1 MFIIRPAA
9 ISDLE
14 PLEQLAGQAGV
25 GLTTLPRDRSL
36 LKKRIQK
43 SIRSLAEFA
52 ERPGG
57 ESYLFVMEDWPSG
70 KVVGASGI
78 VSKVGGFEPFY
89 AYQIE
94 TSLFESAAIG
104 IRKEVPIL
112 RLVEE
117 HDGPCEVGSLF
128 LDPEYRGDGNG
139 RMLQLV
145 RFLFIAEHPEAF
157 EHTVV
162 SEIRGVVDDA
172 GRSPFWDALGHHFF
186 GIDFPQA
193 DYLSVVNKKFIA
205 DLMPDHPIY
214 MSLLPKNAQE
224 VIGRPHKDSVPAVR
238 NLEEEGFVFA
248 GRVDIF
254 DAGPVMTCERDQ
266 IRAIRESR
274 RGTVARITDAPMES
288 PIYMVGTIGTD
299 FRACKSVIQIN
310 ADGTVRLP
318 DATAAALDV
327 RIGDPVRYV
336 TLHGKQRSEA
346 KQSGQGE
353 TRSEANDA

>member
-1 MFIIRPAA
+1 MFIIRPVAM
-9 ISDLE
+9 SDLE
-14 PLEQLAGQAGV
+14 PLEHLAGLAGV
-25 GLTTLPRDRSL
+25 GLTTLPRDRAL

-43 SIRSLAEFA
+43 SVRSLAELA
-52 ERPGG
+52 DRPGG
-57 ESYLFVMEDWPSG
+57 ESYLFVMEETQSR

-94 TSLFESAAIG
+94 TSLFESAAIN

-128 LDPEYRGDGNG
+128 LDPACRGDGNG
-139 RMLQLV
+139 RLLQLV
-145 RFLFIAEHPEAF
+145 RFLFVAEHPEAF

-162 SEIRGVVDDA
+162 SEIRGVIGSS
-172 GRSPFWDALGHHFF
+172 GRSSFWDALGQHFF

-214 MSLLPKNAQE
+214 IPLLPKSAQE

-238 NLEEEGFVFA
+238 NLEAEGFVFA

-254 DAGPVMTCERDQ
+254 DAGPVMSCERDQ
-266 IRAIRESR
+266 IRTVKQSR

-288 PIYMVGTIGTD
+288 PIYMIGTTGTD
-299 FRACKSVIQIN
+299 FRACKSVIEIN
-310 ADGTVRLP
+310 ADGSVRLP
-318 DATAAALDV
+318 DATAAALNV

-336 TLHGKQRSEA
+336 TLHA
-346 KQSGQGE
+346 KPKA
-353 TRSEANDA
+353 TT

>member
-1 MFIIRPAA
+1 MVGYPAMFIIRPVA
-9 ISDLE
+9 ITDLD

-52 ERPGG
+52 DRPGG
-57 ESYLFVMEDWPSG
+57 ESYLFVMEDSQTA

-128 LDPEYRGDGNG
+128 LDPTFRGDGNG
-139 RMLQLV
+139 RLLQLV

-162 SEIRGVVDDA
+162 SEIRGVIDDT

-214 MSLLPKNAQE
+214 MPLLPKSAQE
-224 VIGRPHKDSVPAVR
+224 VIGQPHKESVPAVR

-254 DAGPVMTCERDQ
+254 DAGPVMTCERDK
-266 IRAIRESR
+266 IRTVRDSR
-274 RGTVARITDAPMES
+274 RGNVARITDAPMES
-288 PIYMVGTIGTD
+288 PIYMVGTTGTD

-310 ADGTVRLP
+310 ADGSVRLP

-336 TLHGKQRSEA
+336 TLHAHPKLAQ
-346 KQSGQGE
+346 
-353 TRSEANDA
+353 